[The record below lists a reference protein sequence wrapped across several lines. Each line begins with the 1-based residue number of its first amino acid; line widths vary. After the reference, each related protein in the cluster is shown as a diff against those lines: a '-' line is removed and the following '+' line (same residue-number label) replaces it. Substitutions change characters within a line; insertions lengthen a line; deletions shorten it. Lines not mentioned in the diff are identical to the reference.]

1 MSYYERHLP
10 HWHPE
15 GAFLF
20 VTWRLEG
27 SLPAHRCQEATDETA
42 GEVFVRLDRQL
53 DRAACGPLW
62 LKDPRVAE
70 VVVEALRRG
79 EAERKLYR
87 LCAYVVMANHVHVLL
102 EPLAPLGR
110 ITHWIKGCSAHQANR
125 ILGLRKQS
133 FWQHE
138 SYDHWARDERECHRI
153 VRYIESNPVSAG
165 LVSCIEEWPWSSA
178 SRGGRS

>member
-27 SLPAHRCQEATDETA
+27 SLPAHRREEVPDETA
-42 GEVFVRLDRQL
+42 GEAFVRLDRQL

-62 LKDPRVAE
+62 LKDSRVAE
-70 VVVEALRRG
+70 AVVEALRRG
-79 EAERKLYR
+79 EGERKLYR
-87 LCAYVVMANHVHVLL
+87 LCAHVVMANHVHLLL
-102 EPLAPLGR
+102 EPLAPLR
-110 ITHWIKGCSAHQANR
+110 KITQWIKGYSAHQANR
-125 ILGLRKQS
+125 ILGYGGQS

-138 SYDHWARDERECHRI
+138 SYDHWVRDEREYHRI
-153 VRYIESNPVSAG
+153 ARYIESNPVSAG
-165 LVSCIEEWPWSSA
+165 LVSSIEEWPWSSA
-178 SRGGRS
+178 SRDRTS

>member
-87 LCAYVVMANHVHVLL
+87 LCA
-102 EPLAPLGR
+102 
-110 ITHWIKGCSAHQANR
+110 
-125 ILGLRKQS
+125 
-133 FWQHE
+133 
-138 SYDHWARDERECHRI
+138 
-153 VRYIESNPVSAG
+153 
-165 LVSCIEEWPWSSA
+165 
-178 SRGGRS
+178 